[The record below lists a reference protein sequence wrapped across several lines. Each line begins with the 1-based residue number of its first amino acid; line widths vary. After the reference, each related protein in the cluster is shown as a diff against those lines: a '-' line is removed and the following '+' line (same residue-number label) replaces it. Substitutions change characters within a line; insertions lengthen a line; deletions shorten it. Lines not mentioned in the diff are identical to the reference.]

1 MFNSKYTRM
10 KEAQMEWHWRKK
22 KRLRKKSTDFSF
34 QLNDEV
40 LNRDVAFILRSL
52 QGTTE
57 CSQGATKTKADKG
70 AEE

>member
-1 MFNSKYTRM
+1 MALEK
-10 KEAQMEWHWRKK
+10 KEEIE
-22 KRLRKKSTDFSF
+22 KKSTDFSF

-57 CSQGATKTKADKG
+57 CFQGATKTKADKG